1 MPKRV
6 AEVRFENGQ
15 MGKLLMYD
23 GLNRAI
29 FLIRTMC
36 YVLIVRFAPRQAK
49 IVSNKTCSLLQEVD
63 MSLSHVGKPGK
74 TILHSLPI
82 SVGVRCDGMLW
93 DATVKR

>member
-29 FLIRTMC
+29 FLIKTMC

-63 MSLSHVGKPGK
+63 MSLEWEEHCC
-74 TILHSLPI
+74 
-82 SVGVRCDGMLW
+82 SVRDETKGVTSVPYLM
-93 DATVKR
+93 